1 MRDDNGSNVLAMIFS
16 KSDLDDL
23 SVNEVSCLMAAP
35 DRTSEKIPDANHNKA
50 VTRPSKMNQ
59 LHISHQTNPQQQNG
73 VVSDFG
79 DATMALDVMTAGGAA
94 IVNRNESDARGAL

>member
-1 MRDDNGSNVLAMIFS
+1 MIIYHTPRSQIIRGYSVTMRDDDGSNVLAMIFS

-23 SVNEVSCLMAAP
+23 SVNEVSCLTAAP

-59 LHISHQTNPQQQNG
+59 LTYFSPNN
-73 VVSDFG
+73 SSAAEWCRFG
-79 DATMALDVMTAGGAA
+79 HW
-94 IVNRNESDARGAL
+94 